1 MFIGGIM
8 QRLIRLC
15 VLMAF
20 AFILSSSSG
29 FAQTQVKI
37 SGRIAPGDVRVFVK
51 DSTYLIE
58 REYVVGGTLI
68 IEPGTE
74 VYFHPNG
81 RLIDSTGGRIIAD
94 GFAEATYTANPHG
107 IDPLGIAG
115 TSQNP
120 FSWTGYAD
128 FDYFNFD
135 GDNMPTDSTIVR
147 TLEVSTDRDKTVHPD
162 KYNYIFNV
170 VLDKA
175 NRRIIDL
182 DAMDA
187 AIVDADPDLEIVS
200 FEEAIVYVAARL
212 NQDPNNDVNLNVR
225 SWRRIG
231 GNSVDVVQEKIR
243 FIGQPINNVSV
254 EWGHVIVLPGARA
267 AFFRNVSFE
276 NFKKDTTVDSD
287 PLYFENNN
295 NADWAAVNNKLNMLT
310 NGSGGAITTFS
321 SRTWLLDVDF
331 IGNRS
336 RFKGGALQILQAPKE
351 MPRAISVN
359 DLANTVGY
367 YPSNKNPN
375 ITDRDG
381 TPSTVVEQN
390 PILAIDRIDSPGSG
404 STGAELSDY
413 ERMGHDDGRLA
424 VYLGRMRNLHFEDN
438 VVQLANYGQTTVG
451 TPPVRIVSDL
461 LNEPA
466 MYPQVYGNHAY
477 GGAIYVSGEE
487 TMERNKMDIGFG
499 INNSIM
505 VDGQEI
511 FFDELDSFIA
521 EGNEANNYQSNGSS
535 FGARGGAIYA
545 GRYTSL
551 QVAGHFE
558 SNMTGAEYLTDE
570 VVGSVAG
577 LYSMGGAIF
586 VENSL
591 NRLFVKGGPARED
604 VSNPTRFEGNTSGAG
619 GAIYVDGNSNPM
631 LTTII
636 GGSDA
641 LLETR
646 DYGFDIQFNNNS
658 AISWGGAIYSKRQG
672 SITGAG
678 GINSGELIGYGG
690 KYPVRFEGNS
700 AGYAGGAVHFQIPT
714 ADNPPYYQRAVQLS
728 RALFRDNTVGANV
741 ADKNLSQLRGG
752 GAIYSNGGDLNLV
765 KGVEFD
771 GNMVYN
777 GNGGAVSMI
786 EPFNLNKRYFVSD
799 ADNIT
804 YDANGV
810 ATNMSSRDDIF
821 TYDESVS
828 FPPDA
833 RMLTTFKNNEAIYE
847 DRAADEQGSGAT
859 QFAEGVFRTR
869 SSLLANYHTSASTG
883 YAVGLFGTIVKFTQG
898 GEKWEYPESNTN
910 HRLTDVEFVNS
921 STGYIVGAQGI
932 MKKSTDGGN
941 TWFDLN
947 TGTNNQFND
956 FYSIGQNDLY
966 AVTNNG
972 LIYESH
978 DAGATWTTMQP
989 QMQDLNGVY
998 YGSLNTGYVVGDDR
1012 LILRTKDGGANWE
1025 EVVPPIPNYDLHKIF
1040 FTSVDKGFIIGSRGT
1055 MLSTTDGGDSWF
1067 TVDVDTRAN
1076 LTDIV
1081 FISAMKGFV
1090 TTVYGDMLMTE
1101 DGGDTWTK
1109 MEDLTRFGLQGVHF
1123 ASNSVGFA
1131 VGDYGT
1137 LLKTE
1142 DGGATWNEVNPSDA
1156 GHYDVARMHPGTSLP
1171 ENGIGL
1177 GGAMYILDSA
1187 NVRVLDRIDTVSF
1200 NRVRML
1206 NNTAYTGAAIYSD
1219 NYDLKLIFQ
1228 KSLIS
1233 ANTALTD
1240 IGVEQ
1245 NAIHGPLVQ
1254 DGNGGIAE
1262 NEASSDLA
1270 SAVIYGELQGPLP
1283 VGVGPESGN
1292 SVYGNNA
1299 RFIVRLPDAPNTKGV
1314 LAGSIG
1320 LGLGGTNPM
1329 NGNYW
1334 GQTEANVTVEVVN
1347 DLGYPLADNETFFI
1361 EGDGTSALPFVR
1373 GSSNPLEQGPFESI
1387 FDEYTYTPILLEN
1400 AAGDENTPAANSL
1413 NEQLLMSGKVYDLY
1427 DKGTDIKTAD
1437 YSKRI
1442 MSPIEDFAVGIPYTT
1457 RRFDD
1462 EGQPSF
1468 GKYVKRTTRDP
1479 YCVGLLDD
1487 NGDLKFPYITA
1498 LQSEFK
1504 ANPEGEFY
1512 HPIGYPLYLE
1522 AHVDYDGLAER
1533 SNHIPET
1540 KNQTVFFIIN
1550 ETTTDF
1556 IRVNLEQVSE
1566 VAPYR
1571 EVFRSRVELVPDSTN
1586 RTPNTLLRRTNEGLF
1601 NFGVGYS
1608 LLSELE
1614 DNGYNEVGAT
1624 LPGRKYEADYRQLGG
1639 VNDLFSNRPSID
1651 QNTNIDNGSGIV
1663 TFFAGERYDALPVD
1677 TGDVIRVI
1685 SRQVLWK
1692 EGVVEAYEDGIS
1704 FKIERSTYPP
1714 VFTGDI
1720 VELQNDTLMKLVPS
1734 LDPIKRANDIMD
1746 TLYYDDF
1753 ANTIFL
1759 REDREYPGNY
1769 NQGRDSILSI
1779 TAVDSNNFYDPR
1791 ALADGDNYT
1800 YLTYE
1805 WEVENNSGLAN
1816 WLQADTLYA
1825 NDNNS
1830 VKDGATGHV
1839 VLKGCPVNP
1848 YVVPGGETVEVTA
1861 ANYPPHYRTLDSLVN
1876 SGLFTD
1882 EQLDKFV
1889 ETFGPYYNAGS
1900 YDVDRAR
1907 YLQQDTID
1915 FGGMNG
1921 WRADY
1926 EFKIF
1931 VVDEIPEYI
1940 EPGTGVVEK
1949 LRYESDGVTVL
1960 DTVAVYQPTMLTCGE
1975 TNEDEPRLIANVTDK
1990 LRFQID
1996 INTDDEIEDFYAEQ
2010 EHGWDFRYGRTAY
2023 GFINKTISAGDTV
2036 VIDTVVVNGEDGNVD
2051 QIIDQERPIWMA
2063 DQYLYR
2069 YDGETTQDQLGAD
2082 FTTFGKLNIRIDRA
2096 EAIDI
2101 LTPLNRHNNEYNTD
2115 TSFVFVVNDG
2125 HGGRMEKRLEVLINF
2140 APEILTTTLPNAV
2153 EGTDYNNQL
2162 LDSSRA
2168 IKVFD
2173 PNFFQEHE
2181 FELIY
2186 AGRGDI
2192 PRDPCYT
2199 EAGVWEEGVDYGTNG
2214 QFTPEWLKINP
2225 ESGLLYGTP
2234 SVEDALKDE
2243 KVIVLVTDEDGL
2255 PALMEFD
2262 LRVEANNQGPD
2273 IAVAPNVDCIDPNSN
2288 LDNDYFIYVIDK
2300 DFLRD
2305 ADVTPQELVT
2315 LEVTQPAQGV
2325 ELGQYELKGED
2336 IDNDSV
2342 KVDVIVTQAIEN
2354 VTPDADGRITVEIRA
2369 TDAEGEVTI
2378 YRFRFKRS
2386 DPTYFAAPITVSNS
2400 IGAFQ
2405 VLEFGTA
2412 ETNVSTGDGRDGDEE
2427 GKLDPN
2433 YCEYEL
2439 PPYPQQDIFDARWT
2453 IPTIN
2458 GVLRN
2463 IYPEASATGDQIYV
2477 AQIQAGGEN
2486 GQTAI
2491 NYPLTIEWNANDV
2504 PAIDDATANPSKS
2517 SWYLRDPASDGS
2529 IFHINMHDPN
2539 VRYLSGNSF
2548 EYDDA
2553 TGEAKLT
2560 ITNSEISAFIIYR
2573 DIQSNVEESE
2583 IAAISSITSVS
2594 PNPVQ
2599 TVSTVEFNLNKAAY
2613 VTFELIDNVGRV
2625 IGVLNEGNYTVGP
2638 HTFDF
2643 DIKDRFAN
2651 DLSNGSYT
2659 LRMNAGGVTDFMKVQ
2674 IVK

>member
-1 MFIGGIM
+1 
-8 QRLIRLC
+8 
-15 VLMAF
+15 MAF

-29 FAQTQVKI
+29 FANTQVKI

-51 DSTYLIE
+51 DSTYLVE

-135 GDNMPTDSTIVR
+135 GNNPPETDVIR
-147 TLEVSTDRDKTVHPD
+147 TLDVTTDRDKSVHPD

-175 NRRIIDL
+175 NRTIIDL

-225 SWRRIG
+225 PWRRIG
-231 GNSVDVVQEKIR
+231 GNSVSVAKEKIR

-295 NADWAAVNNKLNMLT
+295 AADWTAVNNKLNMLT
-310 NGSGGAITTFS
+310 NGSGGAITTFA

-336 RFKGGALQILQAPKE
+336 RFKGGALQILQAPME
-351 MPRAISVN
+351 MPRVLSVN

-381 TPSTVVEQN
+381 SPSTVVEQN

-404 STGAELSDY
+404 STGSELSDY

-424 VYLGRMRNLHFEDN
+424 VYLGRMRNLNFEDN

-477 GGAIYVSGEE
+477 GGAIYVSGEV

-511 FFDELDSFIA
+511 MFDEMDSFVA

-535 FGARGGAIYA
+535 FGSRGGAIYA

-604 VSNPTRFEGNTSGAG
+604 VSNPTRFEGNMSGAG

-678 GINSGELIGYGG
+678 GINSQELIGYGG
-690 KYPVRFEGNS
+690 KFPIRFEGNT

-714 ADNPPYYQRAVQLS
+714 ADNPPYFQRAVQLS
-728 RALFRDNTVGANV
+728 RAMFRDNTVGANV
-741 ADKNLSQLRGG
+741 ADKNLGQLRGG

-786 EPFNLNKRYFVSD
+786 EPFNLNKRYFATD

-810 ATNMSSRDDIF
+810 AVNMSSRDDIF
-821 TYDESVS
+821 TYDTTDAK

-833 RMLTTFKNNEAIYE
+833 RMLTTFKNNQAIYE
-847 DRAADEQGSGAT
+847 ERAADEQGSGAT
-859 QFAEGVFRTR
+859 QFADGAYRTR
-869 SSLLANYHTSASTG
+869 SPPLANYHTSASTG

-898 GEKWEYPESNTN
+898 GDKWEYPESNTN
-910 HRLTDVEFVNS
+910 HRLTDVEFVTAN
-921 STGYIVGAQGI
+921 TGYIVGAQGI
-932 MKKSTDGGN
+932 MKKTTDAGN

-1012 LILRTKDGGANWE
+1012 MILRTKDGGTTWE
-1025 EVVPPIPNYDLHKIF
+1025 EVVPPIPNYDLQKIF
-1040 FTSVDKGFIIGSRGT
+1040 FTSVNKGFIIGNRGT

-1081 FISAMKGFV
+1081 FTSAMKGFV
-1090 TTVYGDMLMTE
+1090 TTVYGDMLATE

-1109 MEDLTRFGLQGVHF
+1109 MEDLTRFGLQGIHF
-1123 ASNSVGFA
+1123 ASNSTGFA

-1156 GHYDVARMHPGTSLP
+1156 GHYDVARMHPGTNLP

-1187 NVRVLDRIDTVSF
+1187 NVQVLDRIDTVSF

-1245 NAIHGPLVQ
+1245 NAIHGPMVQ

-1283 VGVGPESGN
+1283 VGTGPEAGN

-1334 GQTEANVTVEVVN
+1334 GNTEANVTVEVIN

-1361 EGDGTSALPFVR
+1361 EGDGTSPLPFVR

-1400 AAGDENTPAANSL
+1400 ASGDENTPSANSI

-1427 DKGTDIKTAD
+1427 DKGVDIKTAD

-1442 MSPIEDFAVGIPYTT
+1442 MSPIEDFAVGIPYRTA
-1457 RRFDD
+1457 RFTD

-1504 ANPEGEFY
+1504 ANPEGDFY

-1522 AHVDYDGLAER
+1522 THVDYDGLAER

-1540 KNQTVFFIIN
+1540 KNQTVFFVIN

-1571 EVFRSRVELVPDSTN
+1571 EVFRSRVEFVPDSSN
-1586 RTPNTLLRRTNEGLF
+1586 RASNTLLRRTNEGLF

-1614 DNGYNEVGAT
+1614 DDGYNEVGAS

-1651 QNTNIDNGSGIV
+1651 QNPNIDNGNGMV
-1663 TFFAGERYDALPVD
+1663 TYFAGERYDALPVD
-1677 TGDVIRVI
+1677 TGDVIRVV

-1692 EGVVEAYEDGIS
+1692 EGVVKAYEDGIS

-1720 VELQNDTLMKLVPS
+1720 VELQNDTIMKLVPS
-1734 LDPIKRANDIMD
+1734 LDPVRRANDIMD
-1746 TLYYDDF
+1746 TLYFDDF
-1753 ANTIFL
+1753 TNTVFL
-1759 REDREYPGNY
+1759 REDRRYPDNY
-1769 NQGRDSILSI
+1769 NEGREHILTL

-1805 WEVENNSGLAN
+1805 WNVDNNSGLAN
-1816 WLQADTLYA
+1816 WLQADTIYA

-1830 VKDGATGHV
+1830 VKDGATGYV
-1839 VLKGCPVNP
+1839 ELKGLPVNP
-1848 YVVPGGETVEVTA
+1848 YVVPGGETVNVTA
-1861 ANYPPHYRTLDSLVN
+1861 ANYPPHYRTLDSLIAADT
-1876 SGLFTD
+1876 LFTE
-1882 EQLDKFV
+1882 EQIDKFV

-1900 YDVDRAR
+1900 YDADRAR

-1915 FGGMNG
+1915 FGGANG
-1921 WRADY
+1921 WRAEY

-1931 VVDEIPEYI
+1931 VVDDLPEYI
-1940 EPGTGVVEK
+1940 EPGTGVVEEY
-1949 LRYESDGVTVL
+1949 RYESDGVTVK
-1960 DTVAVYQPTMLTCGE
+1960 DIIAIYEPTVLTCGQTE
-1975 TNEDEPRLIANVTDK
+1975 ESGLDEPRLIANVTDK

-2010 EHGWDFRYGRTAY
+2010 EHNWDFRYGRTAY
-2023 GFINKTISAGDTV
+2023 GFVNRTNSAGDD
-2036 VIDTVVVNGEDGNVD
+2036 VIIDDVNIDNEDGGVD
-2051 QIIDQERPIWMA
+2051 NILDQERPSWMA
-2063 DQYLYR
+2063 DDFLYR
-2069 YDGETTQDQLGAD
+2069 YDDETTQDDLGVD
-2082 FTTFGKLNIRIDRA
+2082 FTTYGKLNIRIDRA
-2096 EAIDI
+2096 EAELI
-2101 LTPLNRHNNEYNTD
+2101 LVPENRQNGEFNTD

-2125 HGGRMEKRLEVLINF
+2125 HGGRLEKRLPVLVNF
-2140 APEILTTTLPNAV
+2140 APEILNTTLPNAV
-2153 EGTDYNNQL
+2153 EGIDYNDQL
-2162 LDSSRA
+2162 LDSTRG

-2186 AGRGDI
+2186 EGQGDI
-2192 PRDPCYT
+2192 AKDPCYV
-2199 EAGVWEEGVDYGTNG
+2199 EAGVWEEGVDYGVDG
-2214 QFTPEWLKINP
+2214 AYTPDWLKINP

-2234 SVEDALKDE
+2234 EVSDALKTE
-2243 KVIVLVTDEDGL
+2243 KVIVLVTDENGL

-2262 LRVEANNQGPD
+2262 LEVEASNQGPD
-2273 IAVAPNVDCIDPNSN
+2273 IAVAPDVDCIDPNSS

-2305 ADVTPQELVT
+2305 PAVTPQEEVT
-2315 LEVTQPAQGV
+2315 LEVTQPAQGI
-2325 ELGQYELKGED
+2325 ELGQYVLNGED

-2342 KVDVIVTQAIEN
+2342 KVDVIVTQAIDG
-2354 VTPDADGRITVEIRA
+2354 VTPDADGRITVEVKA
-2369 TDAEGEVTI
+2369 TDAEGEVVI

-2386 DPTYFAAPITVSNS
+2386 DATLFVAPITVTNS
-2400 IGAFQ
+2400 IGSFE

-2412 ETNVSTGDGRDGDEE
+2412 VSNVSTGDGRDGGEL
-2427 GKLDPN
+2427 GQLDPN

-2453 IPTIN
+2453 VPTIN

-2463 IYPEASATGDQIYV
+2463 IYPESSAGTDPNSTDQIYV

-2491 NYPLTIEWNANDV
+2491 NYPITIEWNSNDV
-2504 PAIDDATANPSKS
+2504 PEAVKGATDNPSGS
-2517 SWYLRDPASDGS
+2517 TWYLRDPASDGS
-2529 IFHINMHDPN
+2529 IFTINMNDPTI
-2539 VRYLSGNSF
+2539 RYLAGNKF
-2548 EYDDA
+2548 EYDA
-2553 TGEAKLT
+2553 GTGDAKLT
-2560 ITNSEISAFIIYR
+2560 ITNTKINAFIIYR
-2573 DIQSNVEESE
+2573 DVQTDVNSDTQILSASN
-2583 IAAISSITSVS
+2583 ISSVS
-2594 PNPVQ
+2594 PNPMNSN
-2599 TVSTVEFNLNKAAY
+2599 STVKFNLQTGSDVK
-2613 VTFELIDNVGRV
+2613 FELIDNVGRV
-2625 IGVLNEGNYTVGP
+2625 IGVINEQYYPQGSNEFDFNVSEIAASGLSSGNYT
-2638 HTFDF
+2638 
-2643 DIKDRFAN
+2643 IK
-2651 DLSNGSYT
+2651 
-2659 LRMNAGGVTDFMKVQ
+2659 MNADGVTDFIQVQ